1 MPAYVIVDIEI
12 TDPEQYERYKAL
24 APATVA
30 AYGGRYV
37 ARGGA
42 TLSLE
47 GDWQSKRLV
56 ILEFDSLERAQAWAQ
71 QLLAR
76 AQGDA
81 AAFDKVY
88 GQYKLSPEVTKRRM
102 YYETM
107 ERVLGNNDKVIVEA
121 QGVTTYLPL
130 PEIKRKAAAAAT
142 ASEAAQGGQ

>member
-12 TDPEQYERYKAL
+12 TDPEQYERYKTL

-56 ILEFDSLERAQAWAQ
+56 ILEFDSLDRAQAWHDSPAYRA
-71 QLLAR
+71 AR
-76 AQGDA
+76 TLRQSATR
-81 AAFDKVY
+81 
-88 GQYKLSPEVTKRRM
+88 SRM
-102 YYETM
+102 
-107 ERVLGNNDKVIVEA
+107 IAVE
-121 QGVTTYLPL
+121 GV
-130 PEIKRKAAAAAT
+130 
-142 ASEAAQGGQ
+142 

>member
-12 TDPEQYERYKAL
+12 TDPEQYEYYKTL

-56 ILEFDSLERAQAWAQ
+56 ILEFDSLERAQAWHDSPAYRA
-71 QLLAR
+71 AR
-76 AQGDA
+76 TLRQSATR
-81 AAFDKVY
+81 
-88 GQYKLSPEVTKRRM
+88 SRM
-102 YYETM
+102 
-107 ERVLGNNDKVIVEA
+107 IAVE
-121 QGVTTYLPL
+121 GV
-130 PEIKRKAAAAAT
+130 
-142 ASEAAQGGQ
+142 

>member
-56 ILEFDSLERAQAWAQ
+56 ILEFDSLDRAQAWHDSPAYRA
-71 QLLAR
+71 AR
-76 AQGDA
+76 TLRQSATR
-81 AAFDKVY
+81 
-88 GQYKLSPEVTKRRM
+88 SRM
-102 YYETM
+102 
-107 ERVLGNNDKVIVEA
+107 IAVE
-121 QGVTTYLPL
+121 GV
-130 PEIKRKAAAAAT
+130 
-142 ASEAAQGGQ
+142 

>member
-56 ILEFDSLERAQAWAQ
+56 ILEFDSLERAQAWHDSPAYRA
-71 QLLAR
+71 AR
-76 AQGDA
+76 TLRQSATR
-81 AAFDKVY
+81 
-88 GQYKLSPEVTKRRM
+88 SRM
-102 YYETM
+102 
-107 ERVLGNNDKVIVEA
+107 IAVE
-121 QGVTTYLPL
+121 GV
-130 PEIKRKAAAAAT
+130 
-142 ASEAAQGGQ
+142 

>member
-56 ILEFDSLERAQAWAQ
+56 ILEFDSLERAQAWHDSPDYRA
-71 QLLAR
+71 AR
-76 AQGDA
+76 ALRQSA
-81 AAFDKVY
+81 TR
-88 GQYKLSPEVTKRRM
+88 SRM
-102 YYETM
+102 
-107 ERVLGNNDKVIVEA
+107 IAVE
-121 QGVTTYLPL
+121 GV
-130 PEIKRKAAAAAT
+130 
-142 ASEAAQGGQ
+142 

>member
-1 MPAYVIVDIEI
+1 MPAYVIVDIDI

-56 ILEFDSLERAQAWAQ
+56 ILEFDSLERAQAWHDSPDYRA
-71 QLLAR
+71 AR
-76 AQGDA
+76 TLRQSATR
-81 AAFDKVY
+81 
-88 GQYKLSPEVTKRRM
+88 SRM
-102 YYETM
+102 
-107 ERVLGNNDKVIVEA
+107 IAVE
-121 QGVTTYLPL
+121 GV
-130 PEIKRKAAAAAT
+130 
-142 ASEAAQGGQ
+142 